1 VSAATEQFGIPVEL
15 PTGTVDVS
23 AAWTHA
29 DDAFAAFVLTH
40 GAGSRSDSPFLVDLC
55 AALAPRGVSTLR
67 FNLPYAQL
75 GRRMPGPASHAVA
88 AWEQAVAAVPPGAAP
103 VWAGGRSY
111 GGRMASVAAAEGR
124 IAPAG
129 LLYLSYPLHPPGR
142 PDKPRTDH
150 LPRIAQRQVFVS
162 GRTDPF
168 VDPHEQLEQA
178 VASCPDARIVWV
190 DGDHS
195 YAVKGQKRTH
205 AQIIEA
211 MTEVVASALQPDTAP

>member
-1 VSAATEQFGIPVEL
+1 VSGSIRSIRVDL
-15 PTGTVDVS
+15 PAGPVDVDAVWT
-23 AAWTHA
+23 AA
-29 DDAFAAFVLTH
+29 DAPWATYVLTH
-40 GAGSRSDSPFLVDLC
+40 GAGSRYDNPFLVDLC
-55 AALAPRGVSTLR
+55 ASLSPLGVNTLR

-75 GRRMPGPASHAVA
+75 GRRMPGPAAHAVA
-88 AWEQAVAAVPPGAAP
+88 AWERVLASVSSEELP

-142 PDKPRTDH
+142 PDKPRIEH
-150 LPRIAQRQVFVS
+150 LPGIAAPQVFVS

-168 VDPHEQLEQA
+168 VDPHDQLEDA
-178 VASCPDARIVWV
+178 VVACRDARIVWV

-195 YAVKGQKRTH
+195 YKVKGTKRTP
-205 AQIIEA
+205 AQIIDE
-211 MTEVVASALQPDTAP
+211 MSQVVVTALGGRAAA